1 MDILG
6 PSLQRSAEVEA
17 VLRTLPAWFGIED
30 ALRMY
35 AADSATR
42 PTFAAQLG
50 GEIIGFVTLTRHF
63 PQAWEVHCMAV
74 AAARRHQGIGS
85 RLLRHAEQYVRT
97 EGGRF
102 LQVKTVAEADPDA
115 GYAQTRRFYE
125 AMGFVPVEVFPT
137 LWDAQNPALQLMK
150 TLGAD
155 MHGHGAHD
163 GACIDAAIPD
173 ACHALPRQAA

>member
-102 LQVKTVAEADPDA
+102 LQVKAEVNHPLRASLAPWRGHRWRTGRA
-115 GYAQTRRFYE
+115 G
-125 AMGFVPVEVFPT
+125 
-137 LWDAQNPALQLMK
+137 
-150 TLGAD
+150 
-155 MHGHGAHD
+155 
-163 GACIDAAIPD
+163 CIR
-173 ACHALPRQAA
+173 HAPSSSIEGP